1 MLIQAVTIFPEM
13 FDSITRYGVTG
24 RANRQGIWQF
34 EAVNPR
40 KFADNRLGYIDDRPF
55 GGGPGMIMMAPAA
68 SCGDRT
74 RQSTIFPNR
83 KSHLPQPPR
92 KTADTPKSG
101 KTGRTYASDSAV
113 RTL

>member
-40 KFADNRLGYIDDRPF
+40 NQYIETVDT
-55 GGGPGMIMMAPAA
+55 G
-68 SCGDRT
+68 SK
-74 RQSTIFPNR
+74 TI
-83 KSHLPQPPR
+83 
-92 KTADTPKSG
+92 TADWG
-101 KTGRTYASDSAV
+101 LDY
-113 RTL
+113 